1 VRNTVGRAKS
11 TKASSKRRQERL
23 AFASAVIGVVSGVLG
38 LVAPIVGLPDNVANA
53 MGRGDA
59 NTKTQLEIQDKRA
72 KLAHAAPKLDV
83 SYLILTTDV
92 ALELVPQPTSKD
104 AVTLLS
110 FPPIKN
116 ELLEHETLII
126 NDTIDDAG
134 AAGCRLGKNPERS
147 LTFLVIQNRGNRDAT
162 GIEVRTEQLQ
172 LTGPVRV
179 DEAAVHGDDYVAR
192 LRAAAHST
200 APVPVMVPRPL
211 ARGEGVRI
219 PLWVSFT
226 REGLSNPWCVVSRT
240 MLLPSSVRFTDP
252 DLNAALPAM
261 PVRRLQSPMVLGS
274 GIVARG

>member
-1 VRNTVGRAKS
+1 
-11 TKASSKRRQERL
+11 
-23 AFASAVIGVVSGVLG
+23 
-38 LVAPIVGLPDNVANA
+38 

-59 NTKTQLEIQDKRA
+59 NTKTQLEIQDQRA
-72 KLAHAAPKLDV
+72 KLAHAAPKLDI

-92 ALELVPQPTSKD
+92 ALQLEQHPPTSKE

-110 FPPIKN
+110 FPRIEN
-116 ELLEHETLII
+116 EILDHEELVNSSSRIR
-126 NDTIDDAG
+126 DAG

-179 DEAAVHGDDYVAR
+179 DEATVHGDDYVAK

-200 APVPVMVPRPL
+200 ASVSVMVPRPL
-211 ARGEGVRI
+211 ARGGGVRI
-219 PLWVSFT
+219 PLWASFT
-226 REGLSNPWCVVSRT
+226 PEGRSNPWCIVSRT
-240 MLLPSSVRFTDP
+240 VLLPSSVRFTDP